1 MPRSADLKAVHSAP
15 ELEKYD
21 LLSRKAFQ
29 LAAENRCSG
38 VSAVPRFTVKHRSC
52 ELLSMISFRLSMVAA
67 VSQIE

>member
-38 VSAVPRFTVKHRSC
+38 CQRGSSVHGQT
-52 ELLSMISFRLSMVAA
+52 
-67 VSQIE
+67 